1 MVQSKSF
8 SHNQY
13 NQKYQTVNLDYIEL
27 TLSTLKHLTQ
37 KCLTKLF
44 RREYR
49 YKFHLRIHK
58 KIRKNYDLHS
68 ENTIL
73 LIQ

>member
-1 MVQSKSF
+1 MMQSKSF
-8 SHNQY
+8 SHSQY
-13 NQKYQTVNLDYIEL
+13 NQKYQTVKLDYIEL
-27 TLSTLKHLTQ
+27 TLSDLKDLTQ

-49 YKFHLRIHK
+49 YKFHLKIHK